1 MMRPQPQT
9 INPAH
14 PRLQHMASGYA
25 KRLPVTASSAWSISS
40 RLEWL
45 SGALQIAGVL
55 VAAIVWLVGVALLVQ
70 GLVSW
75 WAELERYTM
84 SAGVIPAWHFP
95 SALD

>member
-1 MMRPQPQT
+1 M

-14 PRLQHMASGYA
+14 PRLQHMASAYA
-25 KRLPVTASSAWSISS
+25 KRLPVTWRLWASSAWSVSS

-45 SGALQIAGVL
+45 SAALQIAGVL

-75 WAELERYTM
+75 WVELESYTM

>member
-1 MMRPQPQT
+1 MRPQPQM

-14 PRLQHMASGYA
+14 PCLQRMGRAYSN
-25 KRLPVTASSAWSISS
+25 RLPVTASSAWSISS

-45 SGALQIAGVL
+45 SVALQIAGGL
-55 VAAIVWLVGVALLVQ
+55 VVAIVWLVGVALLVQ

-75 WAELERYTM
+75 WAELESYTR
-84 SAGVIPAWHFP
+84 SAGVIPAWHGP